1 MGHNRLIDTWNWNYI
16 MYLKTCIN
24 AITFKF
30 HNSVPVQRYQ
40 YSDMKSNLSL
50 FTDLH
55 TDRSTLWCQACI
67 CKLCSGL
74 CRDRS
79 NDLCRVRLTEGTD
92 LLLTCTQKSAVCCQ
106 VWLCTLLLLNLLFGV
121 TVWIC
126 KLFID
131 LCTEVLFDV
140 KSEFVYSLLTP
151 TQIVV
156 LFDVKSE
163 FADSLPTCT

>member
-106 VWLCTLLLLNLLFGV
+106 VWLCTLLLLTYCLVSL
-121 TVWIC
+121 
-126 KLFID
+126 
-131 LCTEVLFDV
+131 
-140 KSEFVYSLLTP
+140 SESASSLLICA
-151 TQIVV
+151 QRYC
-156 LFDVKSE
+156 LMS
-163 FADSLPTCT
+163 SLNLYTLYSPLHR

>member
-1 MGHNRLIDTWNWNYI
+1 MGHKRLIDTWNWNYI

-40 YSDMKSNLSL
+40 YSDMKSSFSL

-79 NDLCRVRLTEGTD
+79 NDWCRVRLTEGTD
-92 LLLTCTQKSAVCCQ
+92 LLLTCTQKGSVCCQ
-106 VWLCTLLLLNLLFGV
+106 VWLCTLLLLTYCLVSL
-121 TVWIC
+121 
-126 KLFID
+126 
-131 LCTEVLFDV
+131 
-140 KSEFVYSLLTP
+140 SESAGSLLIC
-151 TQIVV
+151 TQRYC
-156 LFDVKSE
+156 LMS
-163 FADSLPTCT
+163 SLNLYTLYSPLHR